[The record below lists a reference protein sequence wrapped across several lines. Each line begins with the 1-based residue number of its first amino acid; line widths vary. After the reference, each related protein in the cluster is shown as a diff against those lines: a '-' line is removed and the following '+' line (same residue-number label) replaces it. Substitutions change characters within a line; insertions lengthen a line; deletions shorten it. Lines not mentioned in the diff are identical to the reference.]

1 VFKVRRLRILLAC
14 CVALAVGVGVA
25 TQAIGAST
33 PTGTAETATAT
44 DPFAGYQAES
54 GRPLLSDASLA
65 KIATTEAARAGNA
78 SPASVSA
85 ADASYA
91 QAAQA
96 VDPQSVPNT
105 KPSSAGQ
112 AQYMDAAAVVVTM
125 TGGFTLTTARVPNNA
140 KPPSGPVML
149 LVLDARTGRVEMRG
163 IKEEVPPQVA
173 ALGST
178 RTLSAGSS
186 N

>member
-1 VFKVRRLRILLAC
+1 MFKVRKLRVLLAC
-14 CVALAVGVGVA
+14 CVAVVVGVGVA

-33 PTGTAETATAT
+33 PTDTAEVSTAT
-44 DPFAGYQAES
+44 DPFAGYQPEGA
-54 GRPLLSDASLA
+54 RPLLSDASLT
-65 KIATTEAARAGNA
+65 KIATEEAARAENT

-85 ADASYA
+85 TSASYA

-96 VDPQSVPNT
+96 VDPQSIPNT

-112 AQYMDAAAVVVTM
+112 AQYMEAPAVLITM
-125 TGGFTLTTARVPNNA
+125 TGNFTLSVARVPKNA
-140 KPPSGPVML
+140 KPPSGPVMF

-163 IKEEVPPQVA
+163 IEEEVPPQVK

-178 RTLSAGSS
+178 RTLSTAGS